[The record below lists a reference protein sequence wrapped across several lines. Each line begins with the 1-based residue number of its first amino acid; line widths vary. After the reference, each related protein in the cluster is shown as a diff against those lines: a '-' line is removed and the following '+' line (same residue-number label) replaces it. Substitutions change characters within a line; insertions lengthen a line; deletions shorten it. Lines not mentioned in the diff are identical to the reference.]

1 MSNVRRPPIVTIS
14 ECETKRYEK
23 LAAQFVEQHRPPPH
37 LRSEVD
43 LSFRLVSQSVELFE
57 IRAHWQ
63 DKEKKIESPIA
74 KATFNKAKKNWKVYW
89 NRADLK
95 WHSYNPVPEVASLE
109 EFLALVEKDEHAC
122 FFG

>member
-1 MSNVRRPPIVTIS
+1 MTIS
-14 ECETKRYEK
+14 EFETRRYEK

-43 LSFRLVSQSVELFE
+43 LSFKLVSQSVELFE

-63 DKEKKIESPIA
+63 DKEKKTESPIA
-74 KATFNKAKKNWKVYW
+74 KATFNKTKKNWNVYW

-95 WHSYNPVPEVASLE
+95 WHSYKPVPEVASLE
-109 EFLALVEKDEHAC
+109 EFLALVERDEHAC

>member
-1 MSNVRRPPIVTIS
+1 MSNGCPPIVTIS
-14 ECETKRYEK
+14 EFETRRYEK
-23 LAAQFVEQHRPPPH
+23 LAAQFVEQRRPPPH

-57 IRAHWQ
+57 TRAHWL
-63 DKEKKIESPIA
+63 DKEKKFEVPIA
-74 KATFNKAKKNWKVYW
+74 KATFNKTKKKWRVYW

-95 WHSYNPVPEVASLE
+95 WNSYTPVPEVASLE
-109 EFLALVEKDEHAC
+109 EFLALVDKDEHAC